1 MIVCFLL
8 LVLLLLFPGVAHEG
22 ADIGVALFMD
32 SLFPYLLAY
41 LILTS
46 WLLKLTSPMPL
57 SGRLNYLK
65 IYILSAL
72 GGFPTGASIIAQLK
86 ERDELSERQ
95 ASILLGICHCPS
107 PLFVIGFVGQDLLG
121 DTAFSVR
128 YLILLHVFSL
138 ILLFFL
144 PVYKK
149 KTKSP
154 SAVSN
159 AFTSSIKESV
169 PTVLVVGST
178 IIFFSTIYT
187 VLFNLAESFLSSG
200 QLLFLAAALE
210 MTNGLHEAHTL
221 MDGELLR
228 LVIVLFLTMQSLS
241 IHLQVAVIAKSA
253 SIPLSTYV
261 WMRLFYSIAI
271 PFLYFLIFI

>member
-1 MIVCFLL
+1 M
-8 LVLLLLFPGVAHEG
+8 LLLLFPGVAHEG

-41 LILTS
+41 LILVS
-46 WLLKLTSPMPL
+46 WLLKLTSRIPL

-72 GGFPTGASIIAQLK
+72 GGFPTGASIIAQLR

-121 DTAFSVR
+121 DVAFSVR

-144 PVYKK
+144 PVHSKK
-149 KTKSP
+149 AKA
-154 SAVSN
+154 SAVIPN
-159 AFTSSIKESV
+159 AFTSSVKESV

-187 VLFNLAESFLSSG
+187 VLYNLADGFLSSG
-200 QLLFLAAALE
+200 QLLFLAAGLE
-210 MTNGLHEAHTL
+210 MTNGLHAAHTL
-221 MDGELLR
+221 MDGDLLR
-228 LVIVLFLTMQSLS
+228 VVIVLFLTMQSLS
-241 IHLQVAVIAKSA
+241 IHMQVAVIAKSA

-261 WMRLFYSIAI
+261 WMRAFYSIAI
-271 PFLYFLIFI
+271 PFLYFLIFT

>member
-1 MIVCFLL
+1 M
-8 LVLLLLFPGVAHEG
+8 LLLLFPGVAHEG

-41 LILTS
+41 LILVS
-46 WLLKLTSPMPL
+46 WLLKLTSRIPL

-72 GGFPTGASIIAQLK
+72 GGFPTGASIIAQLR

-121 DTAFSVR
+121 DVAFSVR

-144 PVYKK
+144 PVHSKK
-149 KTKSP
+149 AKA
-154 SAVSN
+154 SAVIPN
-159 AFTSSIKESV
+159 AFTSSVKESV

-187 VLFNLAESFLSSG
+187 VLYNLAEGFLSSG
-200 QLLFLAAALE
+200 QLLFLAAGLE
-210 MTNGLHEAHTL
+210 MTNGLHAAHTL
-221 MDGELLR
+221 MDGDLLR
-228 LVIVLFLTMQSLS
+228 VVIVLFLTMQSLS
-241 IHLQVAVIAKSA
+241 IHMQVAVIAKSA

-261 WMRLFYSIAI
+261 WMRTFYSIAI
-271 PFLYFLIFI
+271 PFLYFLIFT

>member
-1 MIVCFLL
+1 M
-8 LVLLLLFPGVAHEG
+8 LLLLFPGVAHEG

-46 WLLKLTSPMPL
+46 WLLKLTSPLPL

-72 GGFPTGASIIAQLK
+72 GGFPTGASIIAQLR

-107 PLFVIGFVGQDLLG
+107 PLFVIGFVGQDLIG

-144 PVYKK
+144 PVYQKK
-149 KTKSP
+149 AKPP
-154 SAVSN
+154 SVIPN
-159 AFTSSIKESV
+159 AFTSSIKESM

-187 VLFNLAESFLSSG
+187 VLFNLVEHFLSSG
-200 QLLFLAAALE
+200 QLLFLAATLE

-221 MDGELLR
+221 MSGDVLR
-228 LVIVLFLTMQSLS
+228 LVLVLFLTMQSLS

-253 SIPLSTYV
+253 SIPLSNYV
-261 WMRLFYSIAI
+261 WMRIFYSIAI
-271 PFLYFLIFI
+271 PFLYFIFFI